1 YEGRAEFDE
10 YTKSFGKL
18 SASERAEL
26 IAFLSSMNPAEYEKQ
41 LKDLPANIRSVAEFY
56 VPISKEQDAKIQ
68 RIQRKRLKDE
78 RSPLTHLRADQI
90 VEDAG
95 LDEKQAA

>member
-1 YEGRAEFDE
+1 
-10 YTKSFGKL
+10 
-18 SASERAEL
+18 
-26 IAFLSSMNPAEYEKQ
+26 MNPAEYEKQ
-41 LKDLPANIRSVAEFY
+41 LKDLRANIRSVAKFY
-56 VPISKEQDAKIQ
+56 VPISKEQEAKIQ

-78 RSPLTHLRADQI
+78 RSTFIRLRPDEI